1 MIFVGETDD
10 DARELAFHL
19 PDENDPLTGIEG
31 HVHSTG
37 EVLVRLPGSAAYVN
51 ADVTRVA
58 EKGYGDY
65 ALKLTDAQVAEKGKI
80 YIRVAVAGAQP
91 WTGYE
96 DIVSRS
102 DFVGGAAIIPSTTRT
117 FTLEDLREM
126 LLRRAGVEESDDLT
140 PEVLNDFI
148 NGALAELWDILK
160 AKADERLLT
169 STTLSVTAGVANV
182 AMPAGFYTMRKLE
195 IVDTAMPSGYRQL
208 RQISLDATHRFSQVV
223 SKRYRYWLNA
233 YNITLVPTPTADES
247 LRLWYIPVAPYLD
260 DDADTIDG
268 WNGYEELVTALGF
281 KRILARQDLS
291 TADIERECARLAD
304 RVAAASD
311 GRDAEPFYLVD
322 QRPDF
327 FDDEVID

>member
-1 MIFVGETDD
+1 MIFVDETDD

-19 PDENDPLTGIEG
+19 PDENDPLTGVTG
-31 HVHSTG
+31 HSFSTG
-37 EVLVRLPGSAAYVN
+37 EVLVRLPGAVAFVN
-51 ADVTRVA
+51 ADVTRVS
-58 EKGYGDY
+58 EKGYGSY

-80 YIRVAVAGAQP
+80 YIRVSVTGAQP

-102 DFVGGAAIIPSTTRT
+102 DFVAGAVSMPATTRT

-126 LLRRAGVEESDDLT
+126 SLRRAGVEESDDLSE
-140 PEVLNDFI
+140 EVLNDYI
-148 NGALAELWDILK
+148 NGAIAELWDILK

-169 STTLSVTAGVANV
+169 STTLSVTANVANV
-182 AMPAGFYTMRKLE
+182 ELPAGFYTMRKLE
-195 IVDTAMPSGYRQL
+195 IVDASAPSGYRQL

-233 YNITLVPTPTADES
+233 YNITLVPTPTDSES

-268 WNGYEELVTALGF
+268 WNGYEELIVALVF

-291 TADIERECARLAD
+291 TADVERECARLAD
-304 RVAAASD
+304 RIASASD
-311 GRDAEPFYLVD
+311 GRDVEPFYLVD
-322 QRPDF
+322 PQPGF
-327 FDDEVID
+327 YDDEVD